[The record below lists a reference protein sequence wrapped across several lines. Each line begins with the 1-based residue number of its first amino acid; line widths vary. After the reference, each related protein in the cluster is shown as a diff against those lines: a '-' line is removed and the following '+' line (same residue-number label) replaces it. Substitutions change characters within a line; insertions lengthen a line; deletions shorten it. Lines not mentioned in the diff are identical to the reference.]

1 MSMEMKLLLNCLLV
15 ISLFSCSLNPVID
28 ELNTQGECLRE
39 ELVVEPVPRWEC
51 VEYAVLE
58 KGLPNIQE
66 TANQDLLSLPI
77 PKNPIVVAVYPN
89 SFTDQTGQ
97 RKSNSEFALFST
109 AITQQPNALLIRA
122 LKHAGD
128 GKFFRVVERVG
139 LDNLTKERQLIRSA
153 REQTANEEE
162 KKKALRPLLFAGILI
177 EGAVI
182 SYEANLESGGIGA
195 RYLGIGNSIQY
206 REDNITVS
214 LRMVSVAT
222 GEVLLEVLSQKTIFS
237 YGKSEDVFRFIE
249 ANTELVEVEL
259 GNARNESSTI
269 ALMKAIEG
277 GVLEI
282 VETGYEKGFWVLQNK
297 NEGVELNDEE

>member
-1 MSMEMKLLLNCLLV
+1 MAQLQKLQFLSVLLL
-15 ISLFSCSLNPVID
+15 SSCSIFDQFEDTYEQRFKAHN
-28 ELNTQGECLRE
+28 
-39 ELVVEPVPRWEC
+39 VVT
-51 VEYAVLE
+51 
-58 KGLPNIQE
+58 I
-66 TANQDLLSLPI
+66 QDLQSPVLRNVEV
-77 PKNPIVVAVYPN
+77 PKVSPVVAVYPTA
-89 SFTDQTGQ
+89 FTDQTGQ

-153 REQTANEEE
+153 REQLASEEE
-162 KKKALRPLLFAGILI
+162 KKKQLAPLLFAGILI

-195 RYLGIGNSIQY
+195 RYLGIGNSVQY
-206 REDNITVS
+206 RKDNITVS

-237 YGKSEDVFRFIE
+237 YGKSNDAFRFIE
-249 ANTELVEVEL
+249 AGTELVEIEL

-282 VETGYEKGFWVLQNK
+282 INQGYEKKYWLYNSETK
-297 NEGVELNDEE
+297 R

>member
-1 MSMEMKLLLNCLLV
+1 MEQSPKLLYLLV
-15 ISLFSCSLNPVID
+15 LFCSSCSVFYQLD
-28 ELNTQGECLRE
+28 DTYEQRFQ
-39 ELVVEPVPRWEC
+39 
-51 VEYAVLE
+51 AH
-58 KGLPNIQE
+58 NIVSI
-66 TANQDLLSLPI
+66 QDLQSKDLKNVSI
-77 PKNPIVVAVYPN
+77 PEVSPVVAVYPTA
-89 SFTDQTGQ
+89 FTDQTGQ

-122 LKHAGD
+122 LKHAGN

-153 REQTANEEE
+153 REQSANEEE

-182 SYEANLESGGIGA
+182 SYEANLESGGAGA

-237 YGKSEDVFRFIE
+237 YGKSEDVFRFVE
-249 ANTELVEVEL
+249 ANTELVEIEL
-259 GNARNESSTI
+259 GNASNESSTI

-282 VETGYEKGFWVLQNK
+282 INQGYDKGYWILQK
-297 NEGVELNDEE
+297 DDQGVELNDEE

>member
-1 MSMEMKLLLNCLLV
+1 MEQLLKLRYLLVLLLSNCSTLDQ
-15 ISLFSCSLNPVID
+15 IEDTYEHRFQRHN
-28 ELNTQGECLRE
+28 
-39 ELVVEPVPRWEC
+39 VV
-51 VEYAVLE
+51 
-58 KGLPNIQE
+58 NIQ
-66 TANQDLLSLPI
+66 DLQSSALLAVDI
-77 PKNPIVVAVYPN
+77 PKVSPVVAVYPTA
-89 SFTDQTGQ
+89 FTDQTGQ

-122 LKHAGD
+122 LKHAGN
-128 GKFFRVVERVG
+128 GNFFRVVERVG

-153 REQTANEEE
+153 REHFASEEE
-162 KKKALRPLLFAGILI
+162 KKKQLAPLLFAGILI

-182 SYEANLESGGIGA
+182 SYEANLESGGVGA

-237 YGKSEDVFRFIE
+237 YGKSNDVFRFIE
-249 ANTELVEVEL
+249 AGTELVEIEL

-282 VETGYEKGFWVLQNK
+282 IKLGYKKEYWVLQTK
-297 NEGVELNDEE
+297 EKKVE

>member
-1 MSMEMKLLLNCLLV
+1 MAQLLKSQYLLVLLL
-15 ISLFSCSLNPVID
+15 SSCSIFDQFEDTYEQRFSAEN
-28 ELNTQGECLRE
+28 
-39 ELVVEPVPRWEC
+39 VV
-51 VEYAVLE
+51 
-58 KGLPNIQE
+58 NIQ
-66 TANQDLLSLPI
+66 DLQSVELKQAPI
-77 PKNPIVVAVYPN
+77 PKVSPVVAVYPTA
-89 SFTDQTGQ
+89 FTDQTGQ

-153 REQTANEEE
+153 REQTATEDE

-195 RYLGIGNSIQY
+195 RYLGIGNSVQY

-214 LRMVSVAT
+214 MRMVSVAT
-222 GEVLLEVLSQKTIFS
+222 GEVLLEVLSRKTIFS

-249 ANTELVEVEL
+249 AGTELVEIEL

-282 VETGYEKGFWVLQNK
+282 INQGYKRKFWILQND
-297 NEGVELNDEE
+297 NEGVELNDEDIDEPSCDAECIDNIRG

>member
-1 MSMEMKLLLNCLLV
+1 MEQLPKLSYLLVLLL
-15 ISLFSCSLNPVID
+15 SSCSIFD
-28 ELNTQGECLRE
+28 Q
-39 ELVVEPVPRWEC
+39 
-51 VEYAVLE
+51 LE
-58 KGLPNIQE
+58 DTHAQRFSHKDIA
-66 TANQDLLSLPI
+66 TIHDLQSEDLKNAPI
-77 PKNPIVVAVYPN
+77 PEVSPVVAVYPM

-153 REQTANEEE
+153 REQSASEEE

-182 SYEANLESGGIGA
+182 SYEANLESGGVGA
-195 RYLGIGNSIQY
+195 RYLGVGKSVLY

-214 LRMVSVAT
+214 MRMVSVAT

-237 YGKSEDVFRFIE
+237 YGKSEDIFRFIE
-249 ANTELVEVEL
+249 AGSELVEIEL

-282 VETGYEKGFWVLQNK
+282 INTGYDKGFWILQN
-297 NEGVELNDEE
+297 NNQGVELNDEIKINKPDCDADCVDNIRG

>member
-1 MSMEMKLLLNCLLV
+1 MEQLPKSSYLLVLLL
-15 ISLFSCSLNPVID
+15 SSCSIFD
-28 ELNTQGECLRE
+28 QFEDTYEQRFSKDI
-39 ELVVEPVPRWEC
+39 
-51 VEYAVLE
+51 AT
-58 KGLPNIQE
+58 I
-66 TANQDLLSLPI
+66 QDLQSAELKNVPI
-77 PKNPIVVAVYPN
+77 PVVSPVVAVYPT

-153 REQTANEEE
+153 REQSTNEEE

-182 SYEANLESGGIGA
+182 SYEVNLESGGAGA
-195 RYLGIGNSIQY
+195 RYLGIGKSVMY
-206 REDNITVS
+206 REDNITIS
-214 LRMVSVAT
+214 MRMVSVAT

-237 YGKSEDVFRFIE
+237 YGKSEDVFRFVE
-249 ANTELVEVEL
+249 AESELVEIEL

-282 VETGYEKGFWVLQNK
+282 INTGYDRGFWVLQN
-297 NEGVELNDEE
+297 NNQGVELNNEDIKINKPNCNDECVDSIRG

>member
-1 MSMEMKLLLNCLLV
+1 MAQLQKSQYLLVLLL
-15 ISLFSCSLNPVID
+15 SSCSILD
-28 ELNTQGECLRE
+28 QRE
-39 ELVVEPVPRWEC
+39 DTYEQRFKAHDVVS
-51 VEYAVLE
+51 
-58 KGLPNIQE
+58 IQE
-66 TANQDLLSLPI
+66 LQSLYLRNVEV
-77 PKNPIVVAVYPN
+77 PKVSPVVAVYP
-89 SFTDQTGQ
+89 SAFTDQTGQ

-153 REQTANEEE
+153 REQFANEEE
-162 KKKALRPLLFAGILI
+162 KKKQLAPLLFAGILM

-195 RYLGIGNSIQY
+195 RYLGIGSSVQY
-206 REDNITVS
+206 REDNVTVS

-222 GEVLLEVLSQKTIFS
+222 GEVLIEVLSQKTIFS

-249 ANTELVEVEL
+249 AGTELVEIEL
-259 GNARNESSTI
+259 GNANNESTTI

-282 VETGYEKGFWVLQNK
+282 IKLGYEKKYWVYNLPTK
-297 NEGVELNDEE
+297 E

>member
-1 MSMEMKLLLNCLLV
+1 MVQSLKSLSLLVLLL
-15 ISLFSCSLNPVID
+15 SSCSIFD
-28 ELNTQGECLRE
+28 Q
-39 ELVVEPVPRWEC
+39 
-51 VEYAVLE
+51 LE
-58 KGLPNIQE
+58 DTYEQRFSEDVATI
-66 TANQDLLSLPI
+66 QDLQSAELKNVPLPKI
-77 PKNPIVVAVYPN
+77 SPVVAVYPT
-89 SFTDQTGQ
+89 SFLDQTGQ

-153 REQTANEEE
+153 REQSTNEEE

-182 SYEANLESGGIGA
+182 SYETNLESGGAGA
-195 RYLGIGNSIQY
+195 RYLGIGKSVIY
-206 REDNITVS
+206 REDNITIS
-214 LRMVSVAT
+214 MRMVSVAT

-237 YGKSEDVFRFIE
+237 YGKSEDVFRFVE
-249 ANTELVEVEL
+249 AESQLVEIEL

-269 ALMKAIEG
+269 AVMKAIEG

-282 VETGYEKGFWVLQNK
+282 INTGYDRGFWILQND
-297 NEGVELNDEE
+297 NQGVELDDEEIKIDKPDCDDECVDNIRG

>member
-1 MSMEMKLLLNCLLV
+1 MAQLPKSLFLLVLLL
-15 ISLFSCSLNPVID
+15 SSCSITHQLED
-28 ELNTQGECLRE
+28 TYEQRFSQYD
-39 ELVVEPVPRWEC
+39 VVS
-51 VEYAVLE
+51 
-58 KGLPNIQE
+58 I
-66 TANQDLLSLPI
+66 QDLQSATLKNVPI
-77 PKNPIVVAVYPN
+77 PQVSPVVAVYPTA
-89 SFTDQTGQ
+89 FTDQTGQ

-182 SYEANLESGGIGA
+182 SYEANLESGGVGA

-249 ANTELVEVEL
+249 ANTELVEIEL

-297 NEGVELNDEE
+297 NEGVELNNEEVKINKPDCDDDCVDDIRG

>member
-1 MSMEMKLLLNCLLV
+1 MAQLQKSQYLLVLLL
-15 ISLFSCSLNPVID
+15 SSCSILD
-28 ELNTQGECLRE
+28 QRE
-39 ELVVEPVPRWEC
+39 DTYEQRFKAHDVVS
-51 VEYAVLE
+51 
-58 KGLPNIQE
+58 IQE
-66 TANQDLLSLPI
+66 LQSLYLRNVEV
-77 PKNPIVVAVYPN
+77 PKVSPVVAVYP
-89 SFTDQTGQ
+89 SAFTDQTGQ

-153 REQTANEEE
+153 REQFASEEE
-162 KKKALRPLLFAGILI
+162 KKKQLAPLLFAGILM

-195 RYLGIGNSIQY
+195 RYLGIGSSIQY
-206 REDNITVS
+206 REDNVTVS

-249 ANTELVEVEL
+249 AGTELVEIEL
-259 GNARNESSTI
+259 GNANNESTTI

-277 GVLEI
+277 GVFEI
-282 VETGYEKGFWVLQNK
+282 IQQGYEKGYWVYNSPTK
-297 NEGVELNDEE
+297 E

>member
-1 MSMEMKLLLNCLLV
+1 MAQLLQLRYLSVLLL
-15 ISLFSCSLNPVID
+15 SSCSIFNQLEDTYEQRLNLNDVVSIQDLQSD
-28 ELNTQGECLRE
+28 ELMN
-39 ELVVEPVPRWEC
+39 VS
-51 VEYAVLE
+51 
-58 KGLPNIQE
+58 I
-66 TANQDLLSLPI
+66 PI
-77 PKNPIVVAVYPN
+77 TSPVVAVYPT

-153 REQTANEEE
+153 REQFAKTDEE
-162 KKKALRPLLFAGILI
+162 KNKKLAPLLFAGILI

-182 SYEANLESGGIGA
+182 SYEANLESGGAGA
-195 RYLGIGNSIQY
+195 RYLGIGTSVQY
-206 REDNITVS
+206 REDNVTVS

-249 ANTELVEVEL
+249 AGTELVELEL

-282 VETGYEKGFWVLQNK
+282 IKLGYEKKYWVLQLQNK
-297 NEGVELNDEE
+297 GIE

>member
-1 MSMEMKLLLNCLLV
+1 LVLLL
-15 ISLFSCSLNPVID
+15 SSCSIFDQFEDTYEQRFSKDVATI
-28 ELNTQGECLRE
+28 
-39 ELVVEPVPRWEC
+39 
-51 VEYAVLE
+51 
-58 KGLPNIQE
+58 
-66 TANQDLLSLPI
+66 QDLQSAELKNVPI
-77 PKNPIVVAVYPN
+77 PKVSPVVAVYPT

-153 REQTANEEE
+153 REQSTNEEE

-182 SYEANLESGGIGA
+182 SYETNLESGGAGA
-195 RYLGIGNSIQY
+195 RYLGIGKSVMY
-206 REDNITVS
+206 REDNITIS
-214 LRMVSVAT
+214 MRMVSVAT

-237 YGKSEDVFRFIE
+237 YGKSEDVFRFVE
-249 ANTELVEVEL
+249 AESELVEIEL

-282 VETGYEKGFWVLQNK
+282 INTGYDRGFWVLQND
-297 NEGVELNDEE
+297 NQGVELNDEIKIDKPDCNDECVDDIRG

>member
-1 MSMEMKLLLNCLLV
+1 MVQSLKSLSLLVLLL
-15 ISLFSCSLNPVID
+15 SSCSIFD
-28 ELNTQGECLRE
+28 Q
-39 ELVVEPVPRWEC
+39 
-51 VEYAVLE
+51 LE
-58 KGLPNIQE
+58 DTYEQRFSEDVATI
-66 TANQDLLSLPI
+66 QDLQSAELKNVPLPKI
-77 PKNPIVVAVYPN
+77 SPVVAVYPT
-89 SFTDQTGQ
+89 SFLDQTGQ

-153 REQTANEEE
+153 REQSTDEEE

-182 SYEANLESGGIGA
+182 SYETNLESGGAGA
-195 RYLGIGNSIQY
+195 RYLGIGKSVIY
-206 REDNITVS
+206 REDNITIS
-214 LRMVSVAT
+214 MRMVSVAT

-237 YGKSEDVFRFIE
+237 YGKSEDVFRFVE
-249 ANTELVEVEL
+249 AESQLVEIEL

-282 VETGYEKGFWVLQNK
+282 INTGYDRGFWILQND
-297 NEGVELNDEE
+297 NQGVELDNEEIKIDEPDCDADCIDNVRG

>member
-1 MSMEMKLLLNCLLV
+1 MAQLPKLQYLLVLLL
-15 ISLFSCSLNPVID
+15 SSCSTFDQLEDTYEHRFSAHN
-28 ELNTQGECLRE
+28 
-39 ELVVEPVPRWEC
+39 VV
-51 VEYAVLE
+51 
-58 KGLPNIQE
+58 NIQ
-66 TANQDLLSLPI
+66 DLQSTELKNVSI
-77 PKNPIVVAVYPN
+77 PKVSPVVAVYPTA
-89 SFTDQTGQ
+89 FTDQTGQ

-122 LKHAGD
+122 LKHAGN
-128 GKFFRVVERVG
+128 GQFFRVVERVG

-153 REQTANEEE
+153 REQAASEEE

-182 SYEANLESGGIGA
+182 SYESNLESGGSGA
-195 RYLGIGNSIQY
+195 RYLGVGKSVMY

-237 YGKSEDVFRFIE
+237 YGKSEDIFRFIE
-249 ANTELVEVEL
+249 AGTELVEVEM

-282 VETGYEKGFWVLQNK
+282 VNDGYEKGFWILQN
-297 NEGVELNDEE
+297 NNQGVELNDEIEINEPDCDADCVDNIRG

>member
-1 MSMEMKLLLNCLLV
+1 MAQLQKSQYLLVLLL
-15 ISLFSCSLNPVID
+15 SSCSIFDQLED
-28 ELNTQGECLRE
+28 TYEQRFSDKD
-39 ELVVEPVPRWEC
+39 VVS
-51 VEYAVLE
+51 
-58 KGLPNIQE
+58 I
-66 TANQDLLSLPI
+66 QDLQSIELRNVSP
-77 PKNPIVVAVYPN
+77 PEVSPVVAVYP
-89 SFTDQTGQ
+89 SAFTDQTGQ

-153 REQTANEEE
+153 REQTATEED
-162 KKKALRPLLFAGILI
+162 KKKALRPLLFAGVLM

-182 SYEANLESGGIGA
+182 SYESNLESGGIGA
-195 RYLGIGNSIQY
+195 RYLGIGSSIMY
-206 REDNITVS
+206 REDNVTVS

-249 ANTELVEVEL
+249 SGTELVEIEL

-277 GVLEI
+277 AVLELI
-282 VETGYEKGFWVLQNK
+282 EQGYNRKYWVLQSENK
-297 NEGVELNDEE
+297 E

>member
-1 MSMEMKLLLNCLLV
+1 MEQSPLSLSLLVLLL
-15 ISLFSCSLNPVID
+15 SSCSIFD
-28 ELNTQGECLRE
+28 QFEDTHQQRFSKD
-39 ELVVEPVPRWEC
+39 VVT
-51 VEYAVLE
+51 
-58 KGLPNIQE
+58 I
-66 TANQDLLSLPI
+66 QDLQSVELKNVSI
-77 PKNPIVVAVYPN
+77 PQVSPVVAVYPT

-122 LKHAGD
+122 LKHAGN

-139 LDNLTKERQLIRSA
+139 LDNLVKERSLIRSA
-153 REQTANEEE
+153 REQSVNEEE

-182 SYEANLESGGIGA
+182 SYEANLESGGLGA
-195 RYLGIGNSIQY
+195 RYLGVGKSVMY

-214 LRMVSVAT
+214 MRMVSVAT

-237 YGKSEDVFRFIE
+237 YGKSEDIFRFVE
-249 ANTELVEVEL
+249 ADSELVEIEL

-277 GVLEI
+277 AVLEI
-282 VETGYEKGFWVLQNK
+282 VNTGYDKGFWILQNN
-297 NEGVELNDEE
+297 NEGVE

>member
-1 MSMEMKLLLNCLLV
+1 MVSIQDLQ
-15 ISLFSCSLNPVID
+15 SD
-28 ELNTQGECLRE
+28 ELMN
-39 ELVVEPVPRWEC
+39 VS
-51 VEYAVLE
+51 
-58 KGLPNIQE
+58 I
-66 TANQDLLSLPI
+66 PI
-77 PKNPIVVAVYPN
+77 TSPVVAVYPT

-153 REQTANEEE
+153 REQFAKTDEE
-162 KKKALRPLLFAGILI
+162 KNKKLAPLLFAGILI

-182 SYEANLESGGIGA
+182 SYEANLESGGAGA
-195 RYLGIGNSIQY
+195 RYLGIGTSVQY
-206 REDNITVS
+206 REDNVTVS

-249 ANTELVEVEL
+249 AGTELIELEL

-282 VETGYEKGFWVLQNK
+282 IKLGYEKKYWVLQLQNK
-297 NEGVELNDEE
+297 GIE